1 MTEDADG
8 PKEPTRSDGTDES
21 ASDREDDPTETDAA
35 TNGAGEGEAESAEG
49 GTDPDEAEADWTEPN
64 SDAGDDED
72 EANSATDADT
82 TSPAT
87 DADEGID
94 GDGDATDDDALGG
107 DTADGADDGAVDGND
122 DDGDDEVVV
131 DRRSPYADDGD
142 DVDDTD
148 DADDTA
154 ADEGDEGEGP
164 ESTDHDT
171 PLSGP
176 VEDVTSGSADDG
188 NPGQESRIEEV
199 EPPDEPVPDA
209 TPRDAPPEPPGG
221 FPEEDEE
228 LTAAEKGMQTVENV
242 GNALGGG
249 GEGPES
255 DQEMPLTAHIEEMM
269 RRLSA
274 VFLVAAVVSGLVLF
288 VGSVSPAVPSAAELI
303 RYFWDFHVG
312 LPSSPGADDGYS
324 PYVYGPLEY
333 LLTKLKVVGL
343 AGLLAGL
350 PMFVYQTYRFM
361 RPGLYP
367 HERRYYL
374 AAVPTS
380 LVLGIV
386 GAAFAHFAVLPFVFD
401 YFISYTVGTAE
412 LAFGLKE
419 TFNLILIMMG
429 YFAIVFQI
437 PLFIQLAIMMGV
449 VTREWLEDRRLIF
462 WGAFLGLA
470 LTFITV
476 DPTGFAPIIVV
487 ATMIVLFEGTLALL
501 RWTGN

>member
-1 MTEDADG
+1 MTEDAET
-8 PKEPTRSDGTDES
+8 PAEPTRSDGADES
-21 ASDREDDPTETDAA
+21 ASGPDDDPDDPDAA
-35 TNGAGEGEAESAEG
+35 ANGAGEVDSERADESDDAAESGSDGEPEG
-49 GTDPDEAEADWTEPN
+49 VTE
-64 SDAGDDED
+64 S
-72 EANSATDADT
+72 
-82 TSPAT
+82 
-87 DADEGID
+87 
-94 GDGDATDDDALGG
+94 DGDAEGTGDAKPDERGG
-107 DTADGADDGAVDGND
+107 ADGADDGNDADEAGRIEAVDPPGDPEND
-122 DDGDDEVVV
+122 LPEGSYVGPEE
-131 DRRSPYADDGD
+131 SD
-142 DVDDTD
+142 DVEGTRAEAADVA
-148 DADDTA
+148 DADGVEAGEVD
-154 ADEGDEGEGP
+154 ADE
-164 ESTDHDT
+164 
-171 PLSGP
+171 
-176 VEDVTSGSADDG
+176 
-188 NPGQESRIEEV
+188 
-199 EPPDEPVPDA
+199 
-209 TPRDAPPEPPGG
+209 
-221 FPEEDEE
+221 EE

-242 GNALGGG
+242 GSAFAGG

-255 DQEMPLTAHIEEMM
+255 DMEMPLTEHIEEMM
-269 RRLSA
+269 RRLAA
-274 VFLVAAVVSGLVLF
+274 VFAVAGVVSGAVLF
-288 VGSVSPAVPSAAELI
+288 AGSVSPAVPSAAELI

-312 LPSSPGADDGYS
+312 LPATPGGPGGHS

-333 LLTKLKVVGL
+333 LLTKLKVVAL

-350 PMFVYQTYRFM
+350 PMFVFQTYGFM

-367 HERRYYL
+367 HERRYYI
-374 AAVPTS
+374 AAIPTS

-386 GAAFAHFAVLPFVFD
+386 GAAFAHFAVLPFIFD

-412 LAFGLKE
+412 LRFGLKE

-449 VTREWLEDRRLIF
+449 VTRQWLEDRRLIF

>member
-35 TNGAGEGEAESAEG
+35 TNGAGEGEAEPAEG
-49 GTDPDEAEADWTEPN
+49 GTGPAEAEADPAEPN

-72 EANSATDADT
+72 DANSATDADT

-87 DADEGID
+87 GADEGTD

-107 DTADGADDGAVDGND
+107 DAAAGD

-131 DRRSPYADDGD
+131 DRRSPYADDA
-142 DVDDTD
+142 D
-148 DADDTA
+148 DADDAA
-154 ADEGDEGEGP
+154 ADEDDGP
-164 ESTDHDT
+164 ENTDHDT

-176 VEDVTSGSADDG
+176 VEDVPSGSADDG
-188 NPGQESRIEEV
+188 NPEQESRIEEV

-209 TPRDAPPEPPGG
+209 TAREAPPEPPGG

-288 VGSVSPAVPSAAELI
+288 VGSVSPVVPSAAELI

-333 LLTKLKVVGL
+333 LLTKIKVVGL

-350 PMFVYQTYRFM
+350 PVFVYQTYRFM

-380 LVLGIV
+380 LVLGVV

-449 VTREWLEDRRLIF
+449 VTRQWLEDRRLIF